1 MNAITFKIGSA
12 EQQIEVTN
20 DFINAM
26 IFWIKAVRP
35 EFMQTTNAETGLV
48 SNDPWPPI
56 SDDQLCQ
63 FMMMYSLNELQVN
76 LAKLNKAI
84 ADIRYDEVMKNGGD
98 LTAAVNAANA
108 RIEALIAR

>member
-1 MNAITFKIGSA
+1 MNAITFKIGTA
-12 EQQIEVTN
+12 TQTIEVTD

-26 IFWIKAVRP
+26 VFWIKAIRP

-56 SDDQLCQ
+56 SDDQLAQ
-63 FMMMYSLNELQVN
+63 FMMLYSLNELNVN

-84 ADIRYDEVMKNGGD
+84 ADIRYDEVLKSGGD
-98 LTAAVNAANA
+98 LTAAVEAANI
-108 RIEALIAR
+108 RIAALISR